1 MTHNQMQLSCRQPSG
16 RSGDQLE
23 DVVSVPLCPGVG
35 ENVENVIS
43 SILIHLLL
51 HRSPVTGS
59 PVKTPL
65 SGDAG
70 HFQNMEWKQGKKYFY
85 S

>member
-1 MTHNQMQLSCRQPSG
+1 MFNGLHAMMQTISG

-65 SGDAG
+65 SGDTG
-70 HFQNMEWKQGKKYFY
+70 HFQNIKWKQGKKYFY